1 MGAPGHEGDYSHE
14 NSSKIRNMTNPS
26 LLKQLFFVMMGMY
39 FTVQLVTLEW
49 SMLL

>member
-26 LLKQLFFVMMGMY
+26 LLEELFFCYDGYVFY
-39 FTVQLVTLEW
+39 HPAITLEW
-49 SMLL
+49 NMLL